1 MHMTEKEK
9 ERERKRDR
17 HRGTDVYI
25 ESNRLVAEQVV
36 YHAAEPVHLA
46 DDWNLPRQQ
55 PACAR
60 ARMCVSRGVCMS
72 VRVRVCVR
80 ASVREYV
87 RVLVHSLARAGVCA

>member
-60 ARMCVSRGVCMS
+60 AH
-72 VRVRVCVR
+72 VRVARRVHVSASARVC
-80 ASVREYV
+80 A
-87 RVLVHSLARAGVCA
+87 C